1 MKIYHDSY
9 GSLATIRT
17 AKSGGA
23 RLTVRNKNGALF
35 HAKDYKTE
43 RGAKI
48 AMARLSDGWQPVGA
62 TQKEG
67 SVCPA

>member
-1 MKIYHDSY
+1 MKAYKDFY
-9 GSLATIRT
+9 GAMAYIRT

-23 RLTVRNKNGALF
+23 RLTIYVGGKLT

-48 AMARLSDGWQPVGA
+48 AMGKFGDCWRSITD
-62 TQKEG
+62 
-67 SVCPA
+67 